1 MVKNSE
7 TKEIIV
13 LQNRNK
19 IKSLI
24 IFILFVFITFSC
36 GCSYIKFNCIN
47 FVVAGIGLWK
57 IIFLNTEYVE
67 IQEYPQVVIAK
78 PDGAK
83 DNLIKYM
90 DNEDFMFK
98 EQMGSMMIFENN
110 LNIEQFVSFELNK
123 YYSKWVW
130 Q

>member
-1 MVKNSE
+1 
-7 TKEIIV
+7 
-13 LQNRNK
+13 
-19 IKSLI
+19 
-24 IFILFVFITFSC
+24 
-36 GCSYIKFNCIN
+36 
-47 FVVAGIGLWK
+47 VAGIGLWK